1 MDGLTQAEFAR
12 RDGCTAPTVSL
23 GVREG
28 RLKLLPEG
36 GIDPLQVG
44 THWRARQQRKGGA
57 GRKKQR
63 QTAPSTGVQHR
74 GDAYALELFKKE
86 QALTS
91 LRQLELAQKGG
102 AAVSLETVRR
112 EFFSLSRHARDHW
125 LNWPAAVA
133 AIIAHE
139 TGTEPDHVM
148 RILVK
153 HVQQHVRAMGE
164 PQASFLHGTGHT

>member
-12 RDGCTAPTVSL
+12 RDGCTTGTVSK

-28 RLKLLPEG
+28 RLQLLPEG
-36 GIDPLQVG
+36 GIDPALVG
-44 THWRARQQRKGGA
+44 TNWRYRSKDQRGKS
-57 GRKKQR
+57 GRPKQK
-63 QTAPSTGVQHR
+63 AVSTGVQHR